1 MIRPF
6 YVEEIALL
14 KPKLL
19 STNNYLIL
27 DYYNFM
33 EFNIG
38 YYIIGLTGGLLLLS
52 ILGVI
57 MDKSNADKLKLDE
70 EEMEKERIQIIFSY
84 RVKKRRA

>member
-1 MIRPF
+1 
-6 YVEEIALL
+6 
-14 KPKLL
+14 
-19 STNNYLIL
+19 
-27 DYYNFM
+27 M